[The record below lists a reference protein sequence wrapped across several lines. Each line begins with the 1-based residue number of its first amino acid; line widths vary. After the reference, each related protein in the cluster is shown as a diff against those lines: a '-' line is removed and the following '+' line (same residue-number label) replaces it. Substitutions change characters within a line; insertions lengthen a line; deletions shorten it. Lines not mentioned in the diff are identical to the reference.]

1 MYIGARAVRRGCAR
15 RLAFSDLFC
24 NRRHRHLLYNS
35 ESCVCRV
42 VGGAGVLACSVS
54 RASRDAGERPRRE
67 SLSYTRTKKKS
78 PIVHHFLLHCLS
90 PCVLSTCLINISTS
104 HVSNLCVISDSSD
117 LRAAA
122 TSRLLGG
129 VASCVSLAHTSRLQK
144 LSTLQ
149 STPLIPHRTI
159 QQSHPTH
166 PPTHVISHLCTPRE
180 DTSPKKQNTPPPTT
194 C

>member
-1 MYIGARAVRRGCAR
+1 MCAQ
-15 RLAFSDLFC
+15 ACFFGS
-24 NRRHRHLLYNS
+24 LLQRTPS
-35 ESCVCRV
+35 PPSLQFRESCVCRV

-54 RASRDAGERPRRE
+54 RLPGERPRRE

-122 TSRLLGG
+122 TSPARRWI
-129 VASCVSLAHTSRLQK
+129 ASCVSLAHTSRLQK

-180 DTSPKKQNTPPPTT
+180 DTSNKKNKTHLLRQRVDT
-194 C
+194 CSHECSAC